1 MNPFGLNEFV
11 LISALSFSEQVAFA
25 ARCARLAVRLLN
37 QISFPV
43 APSEVEVMDNAVR
56 LAEQSV
62 TGSVNLPDLE
72 AAVRAAGQLAFASV
86 TQSRFRTDM
95 VIGHVAH
102 SAYAAARTALSG
114 SAAHAQDALDYA
126 FEAARTAGARET
138 ESLIREELRR
148 LRKPSLPRVEPA
160 N

>member
-1 MNPFGLNEFV
+1 MNPFGLNDFV
-11 LISALSFSEQVAFA
+11 LISNLSFTEQVAFA

-62 TGSVNLPDLE
+62 TGSVNLTDLE

-95 VIGHVAH
+95 IIGHVAH
-102 SAYAAARTALSG
+102 AAHAAGCTALSG

-126 FEAARTAGARET
+126 LEAARAAGARDT
-138 ESLIREELRR
+138 ECAIREELRR
-148 LRKPSLPRVEPA
+148 IRRASLPRVEPA
-160 N
+160 S

>member
-1 MNPFGLNEFV
+1 MNPFGLNDFV
-11 LISALSFSEQVAFA
+11 LISNLSFTEQVAFA

-62 TGSVNLPDLE
+62 TGSVNLTDLE

-95 VIGHVAH
+95 IIGHVAH
-102 SAYAAARTALSG
+102 AAHAAGCTALTG

-126 FEAARTAGARET
+126 LEAARAAGAREM
-138 ESLIREELRR
+138 ESAIREELRR
-148 LRKPSLPRVEPA
+148 IRRASLPRVEPA
-160 N
+160 S